1 MMQAAVLAAACAIPS
16 ITAAPATAA
25 QAAEPAAVADAGF
38 AALSQRLFPL
48 FTALGQDGQ
57 AMTALMARPEIGE
70 LMSAREQRLAACRQE
85 PGCVAQ
91 ALIWSDSEI
100 RTLANALPAGLTA
113 FDDGIAAQATRELQ
127 GVNVILGTYGLGHV
141 PAYPA
146 IDGAGTIEPAER
158 RAWLQ
163 AALWLSQTPRAGS
176 VQRFD
181 SSFDFALALLDGS
194 TRTDAIGFLPLDSG
208 MNAAAFDRARRID
221 WDDFR
226 YSALIVTGIG
236 PELEDMP
243 LSPGGK
249 YHLRLAAQRFALGEA
264 PFIIVSGGRAHPFAT
279 RFVEAVEMRGA
290 LIQRYGIPA
299 DRIVID
305 PHARHTT
312 TNMRNA
318 ARLLMRMGAPLEKHT
333 LVVCN
338 PVQSAAIESPAFVVR
353 NERELGYQPGTA
365 GLRISPTALEWHPAA
380 ASARIDP
387 RDPLDP

>member
-1 MMQAAVLAAACAIPS
+1 MMRAAVLAAACAVPNI
-16 ITAAPATAA
+16 AAPATAA
-25 QAAEPAAVADAGF
+25 PAAEPAAVADAAL

-48 FTALGQDGQ
+48 FTALGQDRH
-57 AMTALMARPEIGE
+57 AMTALMARPEVGE
-70 LMSAREQRLAACRQE
+70 LISAREQRLVACRQE
-85 PGCVAQ
+85 PGCAAQ
-91 ALIWSDSEI
+91 ALIWSDGEI
-100 RTLANALPAGLTA
+100 ETLADALPVGLTA
-113 FDDGIAAQATRELQ
+113 FDDGVAAQAVRELQ

-163 AALWLSQTPRAGS
+163 AALWLSQIRRTGS
-176 VQRFD
+176 VQRLD
-181 SSFDFALALLDGS
+181 PSFDFALVLLDGS

-208 MNAAAFDRARRID
+208 MNAVAFDRARQID
-221 WDDFR
+221 WGDFR

-249 YHLRLAAQRFALGEA
+249 YHLRLAAQQFALGEA

-279 RFVEAVEMRGA
+279 RFVEAVEMRSA
-290 LIQRYGIPA
+290 LIERYGIPA

-318 ARLLMRMGAPLEKHT
+318 ARLLIQMGAPMEKHA
-333 LVVCN
+333 LIVCN
-338 PVQSAAIESPAFVVR
+338 PVQSAAIESPAFVAR

-365 GLRISPTALEWHPAA
+365 GLRISSSALEWHPAA